1 MYIHTSSYSLHSHI
15 PFSVWGE
22 NLVIIIQN
30 IVIVILFWIYSEEIQ
45 SAEKIGFTL
54 FFSTYS
60 YILYSDMYLTELQW
74 EHITQTNIIFLI
86 LSRIPQIYTNFISKS
101 TGNLALATF
110 FFAFGGSTA
119 RMATVLF
126 ETDDLLFQM

>member
-1 MYIHTSSYSLHSHI
+1 M
-15 PFSVWGE
+15 
-22 NLVIIIQN
+22 
-30 IVIVILFWIYSEEIQ
+30 
-45 SAEKIGFTL
+45 
-54 FFSTYS
+54 
-60 YILYSDMYLTELQW
+60 
-74 EHITQTNIIFLI
+74 FLI

-126 ETDDLLFQM
+126 ETDDFLFQLNYILACLLNTVLLLQFVLYWGSEDLKKVDIEKGTKET